1 MNDTVKKSN
10 IYTAQISRED
20 TAAITIYVRAE
31 SRAQARS
38 YVANTMITV
47 ELADQD
53 TLLGLRREDVID
65 ARHPPAPDQL
75 PLPGVQDAPDAGAPP
90 PQTAAEAME
99 ASDG

>member
-1 MNDTVKKSN
+1 MNDQVKKSN
-10 IYTAQISRED
+10 VYTVRIERDES
-20 TAAITIYVRAE
+20 TVIILHVRAE
-31 SRAQARS
+31 SRAQARA
-38 YVANTMITV
+38 YAANTMITV

-75 PLPGVQDAPDAGAPP
+75 PLPDMQDAGDPP
-90 PQTAAEAME
+90 PQQTAAEALE